1 MSGDDLLEWLNDQ
14 TDLELSFKYCDD
26 DPSLDGVWC
35 VHRCVG
41 SVNDREWRL
50 IATAE
55 TPLAA
60 LRNARARLEGPDQ

>member
-1 MSGDDLLEWLNDQ
+1 MSGDDLLFWLNEQ

-26 DPSLDGVWC
+26 ESIDGVWC

-41 SVNDREWRL
+41 NVNDREWRL
-50 IATAE
+50 IAEGE

-60 LRNARARLEGPDQ
+60 LKNARALLKEPDQ